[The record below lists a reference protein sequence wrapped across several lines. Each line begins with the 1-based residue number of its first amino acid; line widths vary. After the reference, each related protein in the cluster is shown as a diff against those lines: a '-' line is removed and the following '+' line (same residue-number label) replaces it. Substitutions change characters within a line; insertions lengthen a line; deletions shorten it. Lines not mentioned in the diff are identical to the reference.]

1 MEVLS
6 VADARAGLSRLIAG
20 LRDNPAAVPVIIG
33 SHRKPEVVLLSMD
46 EYQRVSNREPA
57 RVTIERLRQL
67 GPLIGRLA
75 QSAHLRD
82 VQVYG
87 SVARGDRTAD
97 SDLDLLVTPA
107 DGATLFDIAQFE
119 IDMEML
125 VGVPVSAVSIASL
138 DTKRDAR
145 ILNEAVSL

>member
-1 MEVLS
+1 MEVIS

-20 LRDNPAAVPVIIG
+20 LRDNPSSAPVTIG

-57 RVTIERLRQL
+57 RLTVERLRQV
-67 GPLIGRLA
+67 GPLIERLA
-75 QSAHLRD
+75 QAAHLRD

-87 SVARGDRTAD
+87 SVARGDQTSD

-107 DGATLFDIAQFE
+107 ENATLFDIAQFE
-119 IDMEML
+119 MDMELL
-125 VGVPVSAVSIASL
+125 VGVPVSAVSSASL
-138 DTKRDAR
+138 DMRRDAR
-145 ILNEAVSL
+145 ILNEAVPL